1 MLDWTN
7 QAKISIAISEPA
19 NCRIDCSPPLIFF
32 FNAKISNA
40 ENSERE
46 RAVGALLLSP
56 LVKPFC
62 ARVQISRNPLCAG
75 FNSNGKKI
83 EGCEQILYSAAHFAR
98 DIFELLGPTEHCN
111 TPLRTFILIGPN
123 IN

>member
-7 QAKISIAISEPA
+7 QELAKIFIAISEPA
-19 NCRIDCSPPLIFF
+19 NCRIDCSQPPIF

-46 RAVGALLLSP
+46 RKRAVGARLLSL

-62 ARVQISRNPLCAG
+62 ARVQISRDPLCAG
-75 FNSNGKKI
+75 FNFNEKI
-83 EGCEQILYSAAHFAR
+83 EGCEQGMYVFKGKQYRYFLSIAKQRKRAPFV
-98 DIFELLGPTEHCN
+98 FCN
-111 TPLRTFILIGPN
+111 
-123 IN
+123 